1 MEPPVLS
8 RGERVIYAVLIAL
21 MLTGLILNTLG
32 AWLGIH
38 LQLLAIPCLIAPAM
52 FAATSAVRHLKDD
65 AVVRRFVKDN
75 PTLPKNVHFDVESR
89 VAIITTPGRP
99 DVDARDPGGGRR
111 GRPARRLRLLVR
123 GARGLTVLRHRF
135 SIAST

>member
-8 RGERVIYAVLIAL
+8 RGERVIYAVLLACVL
-21 MLTGLILNTLG
+21 AGLILNTLG

-65 AVVRRFVKDN
+65 AGVRRFVKDN
-75 PTLPKNVHFDVESR
+75 PALPKNVHFDVESR
-89 VAIITTPGRP
+89 VAIITTLDGQM
-99 DVDARDPGGGRR
+99 
-111 GRPARRLRLLVR
+111 
-123 GARGLTVLRHRF
+123 
-135 SIAST
+135 STLEIPEEVVEAGPQAVSDYLFAELEA

>member
-89 VAIITTPGRP
+89 VAIITTLDGQMSTLEIPEEVVEAGP
-99 DVDARDPGGGRR
+99 HAVSDYLFAE
-111 GRPARRLRLLVR
+111 L
-123 GARGLTVLRHRF
+123 GA
-135 SIAST
+135 